1 MRLGDTIGP
10 FLGRLLLSL
19 VFLFAGVS
27 KIFNLEA
34 AVDAFV
40 QLEIGGAYLYTLF
53 GLTFEIVGA
62 LLILFGWYTRIGCII
77 LMVFL
82 FPATVIFHAFW
93 DFEGP
98 MRVLQQAMFLKNLA
112 IYGGLVLLASY
123 GPGKWSLDAV
133 RERCCKACA

>member
-1 MRLGDTIGP
+1 MHTGHTIGP

-34 AVDAFV
+34 AVDAFA
-40 QLEIGGAYLYTLF
+40 QAEIGGGYIYTLL
-53 GLTFEIVGA
+53 GLTFEVVGA
-62 LLILFGWYTRIGCII
+62 LLILFGWYTRLGCII

-82 FPATVIFHAFW
+82 FPATVLFHAFW
-93 DFEGP
+93 EYEGP
-98 MRVLQQAMFLKNLA
+98 MRVLQQVMFLKNLA

-123 GPGKWSLDAV
+123 GPGKWSLDAA
-133 RERCCKACA
+133 REKRCRTCT